1 MVDQQVNLDTFMQQ
15 HGLPDAF
22 SESAGSFYLPFADW
36 LDTRVA
42 ANAGETYVL
51 GINGAQGTGKSTLAH
66 LIGEYLSSERGRRV
80 VILSIDD
87 IYLTHDERQSLG
99 RRVHPLL
106 RTRGVPGTHD
116 VALGVSV
123 IEKLRS
129 LRQGENATVP
139 RFDKSRDDRCPASD
153 WSTVSGPVDLLIFE
167 GWCVGSQPTTDA
179 ELQEPINA
187 LESTGD
193 ADGRWRTYVNERLG
207 TDYAE
212 LFRHLDSLLFLQ
224 APDFDAVFRWRL
236 EQEHKL
242 RDSVTGSGKA
252 VMNDEQVA
260 EFIRYYERITRNNL
274 AVLPLVASAVI
285 KLGGDHQA
293 TSLSFANAETV
304 VV

>member
-1 MVDQQVNLDTFMQQ
+1 MRQN
-15 HGLPDAF
+15 GLPDAF
-22 SESAGSFYLPFADW
+22 SESASGYYLPFADW

-42 ANAGETYVL
+42 AKEGETYVL

-66 LIGEYLSSERGRRV
+66 LIGEYLTSEHGRQV

-106 RTRGVPGTHD
+106 STRGVPGTHD
-116 VALGVSV
+116 VALGISV

-129 LRQGENATVP
+129 LKQGESASVP
-139 RFDKSRDDRCPASD
+139 RFDKSRDDRCPASE

-179 ELQEPINA
+179 ELQDPINA
-187 LESTGD
+187 LESTAD
-193 ADGRWRTYVNERLG
+193 ADRRWRTYVNERLG

-224 APDFDAVFRWRL
+224 APNFDVIFSWRL

-242 RDSVTGSGKA
+242 RESMKGDGKA

-260 EFIRYYERITRNNL
+260 DFIRYYERITRNNL
-274 AVLPLVASAVI
+274 AVLPSMASAVI

-293 TSLSFANAETV
+293 TSLICD
-304 VV
+304 